1 MREHLEHRPQDMVAE
16 PDKTSKEAGTRVDP
30 GLYGCIAA
38 LVWMLHRH
46 GTTVPHHVARHRRLG
61 PRYRRVLGATR
72 LGVACLGAAV
82 VAVAVAR
89 ISAPSLSGSE
99 GAVLYLGGVV
109 AALVC
114 LIFVEALII
123 RLRIAVARE
132 ATRAA
137 ARRARARSVQTM
149 MRLGLGPR
157 SEQMF

>member
-1 MREHLEHRPQDMVAE
+1 MVAE
-16 PDKTSKEAGTRVDP
+16 PEKTFKEAGTRVDP

-38 LVWMLHRH
+38 LVWVLHRH
-46 GTTVPHHVARHRRLG
+46 GTTAPHHVSRHRRLG
-61 PRYRRVLGATR
+61 PRYRQMLGVTR

-89 ISAPSLSGSE
+89 ISAAGLSGSE
-99 GAVLYLGGVV
+99 GAFLYLGGVI
-109 AALVC
+109 AALIYLV
-114 LIFVEALII
+114 FVEVLII

-132 ATRAA
+132 TARAA

>member
-1 MREHLEHRPQDMVAE
+1 
-16 PDKTSKEAGTRVDP
+16 VDP

-38 LVWMLHRH
+38 LVWVLHRH
-46 GTTVPHHVARHRRLG
+46 GTRVPHHVARHRRLG
-61 PRYRRVLGATR
+61 PRYRQFLGVSR
-72 LGVACLGAAV
+72 LGVAWLGAAV

-89 ISAPSLSGSE
+89 VTAAGVSGSE
-99 GAVLYLGGVV
+99 GAILYLGGVL
-109 AALVC
+109 AALVY
-114 LIFVEALII
+114 LVFVEALII

-132 ATRAA
+132 TARAA

>member
-1 MREHLEHRPQDMVAE
+1 MVVE
-16 PDKTSKEAGTRVDP
+16 SDKTFKKEAGTHVDP

-38 LVWMLHRH
+38 LVWVLRRH
-46 GTTVPHHVARHRRLG
+46 GATVPHHVARHRRLG
-61 PRYRRVLGATR
+61 PRYRQVLGVTR

-89 ISAPSLSGSE
+89 ISAAGLSGSE
-99 GAVLYLGGVV
+99 GAILYLGGVI
-109 AALVC
+109 AALVY
-114 LIFVEALII
+114 LVFVEALVV
-123 RLRIAVARE
+123 RLHIAVAHE
-132 ATRAA
+132 AARAA